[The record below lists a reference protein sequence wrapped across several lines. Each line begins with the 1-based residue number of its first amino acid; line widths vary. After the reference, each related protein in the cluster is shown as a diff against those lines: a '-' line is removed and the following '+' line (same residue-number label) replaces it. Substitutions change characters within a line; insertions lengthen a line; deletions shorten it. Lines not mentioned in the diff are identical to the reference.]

1 MGVLLAVSH
10 DVEEG
15 LERRHGHVGAAVRD
29 VHLRHLL
36 VRDAVSA
43 LSYSCKRLLLPDHTI
58 LRPH

>member
-1 MGVLLAVSH
+1 MSAYVSMSEVRVMGVLLAVCH

-43 LSYSCKRLLLPDHTI
+43 LSYS
-58 LRPH
+58 